1 MEDLLWR
8 ERDRVRGAA
17 AAAAAARE
25 IRTVASI
32 MAFKEMPIY
41 LYSKPDVIL
50 VIGDSEFEIEAHE
63 YTLASQSEF
72 FKAALRSG
80 LKESQERRI
89 TLPEITKN
97 NMITVLNWLYR
108 VPVETYYA
116 YNLHGRK
123 PFSKETAQTLKD
135 IMKTFDFLQIKG
147 AGRDYCKFMEQTFQE
162 MGVESTRIELDARD
176 AESIVTQLNELYK
189 SGASISPGAMD
200 NLVNEIIRGYK
211 ITDAILRKFIEV
223 FGKFSD
229 PDGKCFRD
237 ISVAYARGL
246 HRKLGQRQNV

>member
-1 MEDLLWR
+1 
-8 ERDRVRGAA
+8 
-17 AAAAAARE
+17 
-25 IRTVASI
+25 
-32 MAFKEMPIY
+32 MPIY

-50 VIGDSEFEIEAHE
+50 AIGDSEFEIEAHE

-89 TLPEITKN
+89 TLPEITKD

-116 YNLHGRK
+116 YNMHGK
-123 PFSKETAQTLKD
+123 QPFSKETAQALKD
-135 IMKTFDFLQIKG
+135 IMQTFDFLQIKG
-147 AGRDYCKFMEQTFQE
+147 AGRDYCKFMEQSLKE
-162 MGVESTRIELDARD
+162 IRVGSTGTQLNAED

-189 SGASISPGAMD
+189 SGASISPSAMN
-200 NLVNEIIRGYK
+200 NLVDEITRGYSNLGDDS
-211 ITDAILRKFIEV
+211 IPQNFIEV
-223 FGKFSD
+223 FGKLSD

-237 ISVAYARGL
+237 ISVAYAREL
-246 HRKLGQRQNV
+246 HTRLKQQRTINFSEY

>member
-1 MEDLLWR
+1 MEDLPWR
-8 ERDRVRGAA
+8 KHDRVREA

-135 IMKTFDFLQIKG
+135 IMQTFDFLQIKG

-162 MGVESTRIELDARD
+162 MGVESTRIELDAGD
-176 AESIVTQLNELYK
+176 AEGIVTQLNELYK

-200 NLVNEIIRGYK
+200 NLVNEIIRNRT
-211 ITDAILRKFIEV
+211 TDAISRKFIEV
-223 FGKFSD
+223 FGNFSD

-237 ISVAYARGL
+237 ISVAYAREL